1 MPSADL
7 PPGPYTLDRKVAQA
21 LTYNGVWTS
30 LHSDMELSTKAKGS
44 LGVAT
49 ATKQERMEEA
59 TNACIQV
66 NRISF

>member
-1 MPSADL
+1 
-7 PPGPYTLDRKVAQA
+7 
-21 LTYNGVWTS
+21 
-30 LHSDMELSTKAKGS
+30 MELSTKAKGS